1 MELISTS
8 FQCNNHCIFCAQKG
22 LSAEKFAKDEN
33 TLIQKTLEVVGRDS
47 KIAFV
52 GGEPTLHPGLMV
64 AVSAAKEAGA
74 SHVLVQTNG
83 RRLAYE
89 SFARS
94 LKDAGV
100 SALDISL
107 QGSTPTMHDYH
118 TQVSGSWA
126 QTILGIKRAR
136 ELGFTIGVSTVITR
150 SNFRH
155 LTEIARLAHHLGAK
169 GFHLNL
175 ALPYGEAGKSW
186 ARVIPSAEMA
196 GSHLEEAVNLS
207 KNLGLSLL
215 VLGRVF
221 SEDTRDL
228 FAGIGLYQPAEK
240 GTVPFSQKKG
250 TVPFSRPKPGLRER
264 RGTPRTGL
272 ELQKLF
278 PEIFT
283 GDELIGGKPPGSAP
297 K

>member
-8 FQCNNHCIFCAQKG
+8 FQCNNHCVFCAQKG
-22 LSAEKFAKDEN
+22 LSEKLFAKDEKE
-33 TLIQKTLEVVGRDS
+33 LLQKTLVAVEKNPR
-47 KIAFV
+47 IAFA
-52 GGEPTLHPGLMV
+52 GGEPTLHPGLIQAV
-64 AVSAAKEAGA
+64 AAAKRAGA
-74 SHVLVQTNG
+74 SHILVQTNG

-94 LKDAGV
+94 LKDVDV

-107 QGSTPTMHDYH
+107 QGSTALMHDYH

-126 QTILGIKRAR
+126 QTILGIKRAQ
-136 ELGFTIGVSTVITR
+136 ELGFSIGISTVITR

-155 LTEIARLAHHLGAK
+155 LSEIARLAHHLGAK
-169 GFHLNL
+169 GLHLNL
-175 ALPYGEAGKSW
+175 AAPYGEAGKSW
-186 ARVIPSAEMA
+186 ARVIPSSEMA
-196 GSHLEEAVNLS
+196 RPHLEEAVGVS

-215 VLGRVF
+215 VLGRAF
-221 SEDTRDL
+221 SEDAHDL